1 MYSKFQIMQSEINM
15 QEFQDAEPDTLVSST
30 SAILEHFNLNCYDA
44 LQAFCKKKGLD
55 AKVIQNF
62 DISPSNSPLIFL
74 SLQDTDSP
82 LKMRDQYL
90 QLLYLGQ
97 TNIAEKTHR

>member
-1 MYSKFQIMQSEINM
+1 LQSEISIV
-15 QEFQDAEPDTLVSST
+15 EFQDAERDILVNST
-30 SAILEHFNLNCYDA
+30 SAILEHFNRNCHDA